1 MIKPSWIWQYM
12 ANFVNHL
19 SFDPT
24 IQYPGIYL
32 KYTLA
37 KIFLKEYFWK
47 LRNDCSTLCHEVE
60 LQTTSKEEKKKK
72 AKAKFLPM
80 KIQLNKMCYIYEI
93 TVQQKSIQL
102 WFDIHASRMKKVERR
117 VNVIDVLIL
126 VYTHTYATCI
136 FILYTFSLLSF
147 LIWKQTKYFTLISE
161 TVSCALCSKANVNL
175 IQWFPVL
182 LKSRGKEVKR

>member
-1 MIKPSWIWQYM
+1 MIKPSWIWRYM

-19 SFDPT
+19 FFDPT
-24 IQYPGIYL
+24 IQYPEIYL

-47 LRNDCSTLCHEVE
+47 LRNDCRTLCHEVE
-60 LQTTSKEEKKKK
+60 PQTTSKGKKK
-72 AKAKFLPM
+72 AKAKLLPM

-93 TVQQKSIQL
+93 TVLLKSIQL
-102 WFDIHASRMKKVERR
+102 WFDIHASCMKKVERR
-117 VNVIDVLIL
+117 VNVIDELIL

-147 LIWKQTKYFTLISE
+147 LIWKQTQNILYWYLRLFH
-161 TVSCALCSKANVNL
+161 VYYA
-175 IQWFPVL
+175 
-182 LKSRGKEVKR
+182 VKQMLT

>member
-72 AKAKFLPM
+72 SKSQVSANEDP
-80 KIQLNKMCYIYEI
+80 MCYIYEI

-136 FILYTFSLLSF
+136 FILYTFSLLIF

>member
-1 MIKPSWIWQYM
+1 MTAALYVMKW
-12 ANFVNHL
+12 NFK
-19 SFDPT
+19 
-24 IQYPGIYL
+24 QQ
-32 KYTLA
+32 A
-37 KIFLKEYFWK
+37 KKK
-47 LRNDCSTLCHEVE
+47 
-60 LQTTSKEEKKKK
+60 KKKK

-117 VNVIDVLIL
+117 VNVIDV
-126 VYTHTYATCI
+126 TCI